1 MTQQSSVFDKLGTSR
16 RKAVRVSEGDL
27 IRRGKVFRDGELPL
41 LVEPASEGVDLAT
54 WAERNRARIE
64 DDLSTHGGILF
75 RGFPLTQVEDFR
87 RAVRG
92 ISSDLLEYKE
102 RSSPR
107 HSVGEN
113 VYTSTDYPNDQ
124 PIFLH
129 NENSYQQTWPM
140 KIFFFCETEPEV
152 GGATP
157 LADVRKVH
165 DRIDPEV
172 REEFRRKGWM
182 YVRNFGDGFGLDWRT
197 VFQTDDTEQVETYC
211 RERGIEVEWK
221 GDGRMRTRAVR
232 PALVRHP
239 RSGEWVWFN
248 HATFFH
254 VSTLTDA
261 VREVLLEEFDDEADL
276 PANTYFGDGSSIP
289 ADVLEHLRGA
299 YAECTVAFPWRRG
312 DLLLLDN
319 MKVAHGREPFEGAR
333 KVLVAMA
340 EPCGWDALDHA
351 DA

>member
-1 MTQQSSVFDKLGTSR
+1 LNG
-16 RKAVRVSEGDL
+16 G
-27 IRRGKVFRDGELPL
+27 GELPL
-41 LVEPASEGVDLAT
+41 LIEPSSKDVDLAI
-54 WAERNRARIE
+54 WAGGCRERIE

-75 RGFPLTQVEDFR
+75 RGFPLAQVEEFR
-87 RAVRG
+87 RAARG
-92 ISSDLLEYKE
+92 ISDALLDYEE

-107 HSVGEN
+107 HSVGKK
-113 VYTSTDYPNDQ
+113 VYTSTDYPKNQ

-129 NENSYQQTWPM
+129 NENSYQHAWPM

-182 YVRNFGDGFGLDWRT
+182 YIRNFGDGFGLDWRT
-197 VFQTDDTEQVETYC
+197 VFQTEDPGQVEAYC
-211 RERGIEVEWK
+211 RERGIDVEWR
-221 GDGRMRTRAVR
+221 GGGRLRTRAVR

-239 RSGEWVWFN
+239 RGGEWVWFN

-254 VSTLTDA
+254 VSTLTETL
-261 VREVLLEEFDDEADL
+261 REVLLQEYDDEADL
-276 PANTYFGDGSSIP
+276 PANTYFGDGSPIP
-289 ADVLEHLRGA
+289 AEVLEHLRGV
-299 YAECTVAFPWRRG
+299 YADCTVAFPWQRG

-319 MKVAHGREPFEGAR
+319 MKVAHGREPYDGAR
-333 KVLVAMA
+333 RILVAMA
-340 EPCGWDALDHA
+340 ESCSWDALSHA